1 MGNKQSEFNTDPFC
15 YAIEQGD
22 LSQVKNILNTLNT
35 DEERLQQWTT
45 PINGF
50 TPIFWLGVRKIDQL
64 PAFYTI
70 STCGL
75 LADGSNFIMD
85 DIDNI
90 NLDKFV
96 EYEDPPMVKFAKK
109 TLSELPGY
117 LKVLKAESDENG
129 IIKLSEKNIT
139 RVVKAEIRIVNL
151 IPKRNEPDTKFPGSL
166 KVKDAFLLNTDKEG
180 KLRIT
185 YKPNIFGV
193 LSNVSYGAG
202 LIEFVVCADLN
213 FKLHYDMTDDELI
226 ERDIILHNK
235 VMSMNL
241 FQVETD
247 VRLKT
252 KTQDDPANTLFYQ
265 NIVDEMPIGSK
276 RKVRKNS
283 IVNVY
288 VDDLNINE
296 TKEMHTDEEKD
307 LEKDQKMEK
316 TKAEDKKEDVSPSTE
331 EEDKKEDGAPPTV
344 AEDKNKKED
353 SVLPTENIEKS
364 KDIKKVAR
372 KKRVKRK
379 SIIVEKVGECVV
391 NIEKKHIYLT
401 KVGSKK
407 FDEYQEIY
415 YRRVSI
421 DLTKTKRIDM
431 KIGDLVSY
439 DLQAGDN
446 KEKYQFK
453 IKSLSYD
460 NINNSVYEIVLE
472 DIKGKQA
479 ELKKDMKKLLL
490 FDEQPGLYTNQ
501 GRILYFGDI

>member
-1 MGNKQSEFNTDPFC
+1 
-15 YAIEQGD
+15 
-22 LSQVKNILNTLNT
+22 
-35 DEERLQQWTT
+35 
-45 PINGF
+45 
-50 TPIFWLGVRKIDQL
+50 
-64 PAFYTI
+64 
-70 STCGL
+70 
-75 LADGSNFIMD
+75 
-85 DIDNI
+85 
-90 NLDKFV
+90 
-96 EYEDPPMVKFAKK
+96 
-109 TLSELPGY
+109 
-117 LKVLKAESDENG
+117 
-129 IIKLSEKNIT
+129 
-139 RVVKAEIRIVNL
+139 
-151 IPKRNEPDTKFPGSL
+151 
-166 KVKDAFLLNTDKEG
+166 
-180 KLRIT
+180 
-185 YKPNIFGV
+185 
-193 LSNVSYGAG
+193 
-202 LIEFVVCADLN
+202 
-213 FKLHYDMTDDELI
+213 
-226 ERDIILHNK
+226 
-235 VMSMNL
+235 MSMNL

-252 KTQDDPANTLFYQ
+252 KTQDDPAKTLFYQ
-265 NIVDEMPIGSK
+265 NIVDEMPIASK
-276 RKVRKNS
+276 RKIRKNS

-296 TKEMHTDEEKD
+296 TKEMRTDEEKD
-307 LEKDQKMEK
+307 LEKDKKMGK

-379 SIIVEKVGECVV
+379 SIFVEKVGECVV